1 MPFSIAARTLLEL
14 GKELISSDEVA
25 IYELLKNAIDAGST
39 TVEITANVVI
49 SHRFLVSALE
59 LLDDGKPTVEAA
71 DMLLRGVLDDA
82 PFKSRRIF
90 EDAVQAAIPL
100 SRSDFASKV
109 RAAYAETNW
118 IDFSDTGEGMSFDD
132 LNEVF
137 LRIGTNS
144 RHRDNAA
151 GATYLGDKGVGRLSA
166 MRLGDI
172 LHVRSGKDD
181 DDRWNLL
188 DIDWRIFS
196 HDVDV
201 DLDEVPVDPTVGG
214 SKSTGSS
221 ATLIRVAS
229 LNADWSRERFSDMF
243 TGKIARMIDPF
254 NKGRANELLL
264 VKHNGVDVLIPS
276 ISTDLLKSAHAT
288 CIGSFEFD
296 GKDPVIKGET
306 NYRLRQKKL
315 KIDQRG
321 AEILSV
327 AKHAI
332 KRRGKKGHAANA
344 FIPIR
349 LKALEDLGP
358 VTFEIYWYNRR
369 IVEAVGELSETPTQT
384 RAEIAKWAGG
394 PMLYR
399 RDFRILPYGEP
410 NNDWLALDQNAWG
423 ESGFKLNRQ
432 QVIGRVTVKSK
443 HTALGEQTNRE
454 GLVQSDAADALRTL
468 LFWIV
473 HTEMRGLINEADKVE
488 KINRRVAEDAALEF
502 RRTQT
507 VVQDAVSELKSA
519 LDPRQQRLADSL
531 LSGVDLLADQCASIV
546 NRVDTAVSE
555 AVTEREKFVHLAGIG
570 LMTEFIFHEL
580 NRAVEHTIGLIGTAR
595 GTQRD
600 AALQS
605 LEVQLQTLQKR
616 ISAFDELAGERRQSK
631 TTFDLKAAVQLVL
644 DNHFNE
650 FERHKIVVEFD
661 APREP
666 YRVKAVRGMVIQ
678 ILENLIVNATYWL
691 KEQVRYE
698 PGFQPRIWVRLDPH
712 DRAVTVEDNGPGI
725 DIDRGEH
732 IFQPFI
738 SSKPTDQGR
747 GLGLFISRDMAQ
759 HHGWKLFLDP
769 EIGRQR
775 PNRSNMFVLDMG
787 S

>member
-25 IYELLKNAIDAGST
+25 IYELLKNAIDAESPM
-39 TVEITANVVI
+39 VEISANVVI

-59 LLDDGKPTVEAA
+59 LLDDGADTTDAA
-71 DMLLRGVLDDA
+71 DMLLRGVLEDA
-82 PFKSRRIF
+82 LPELKQIF
-90 EDAVQAAIPL
+90 EAAVQAAIPL
-100 SRSDFASKV
+100 PADDFKREV
-109 RAAYAETNW
+109 RRIYTATNW

-132 LNEVF
+132 LNQVF

-144 RHRDNAA
+144 RHRDNAL

-166 MRLGDI
+166 MRLGDV
-172 LHVRSGKDD
+172 LHVRTGKVADEN
-181 DDRWNLL
+181 WNLL

-196 HDVDV
+196 HDVDI
-201 DLDEVPVDPTVGG
+201 DLDDVPVDPMIGDKKKKG
-214 SKSTGSS
+214 ES
-221 ATLIRVAS
+221 ATLVRVAS
-229 LNADWSRERFSDMF
+229 LNADWSRDRFAEMF
-243 TGKIARMIDPF
+243 TGKIARLIDPF
-254 NKGRANELLL
+254 NKGRANELLS
-264 VKHNGVDVLIPS
+264 VKHNGVRVLIPS
-276 ISTDLLKSAHAT
+276 IDRNLLKSAHAT
-288 CIGSFEFD
+288 CIGKFEFD
-296 GKDPVIKGET
+296 GKDPVITGEV

-315 KIDQRG
+315 KISQRG
-321 AEILSV
+321 VEVTSV

-349 LKALEDLGP
+349 LKALEDLGSFE
-358 VTFEIYWYNRR
+358 FEIYWYNRR
-369 IVEAVGELSETPTQT
+369 IVEAVSELSDTPTQT

-473 HTEMRGLINEADKVE
+473 HTEMRGLINEADKIE

-502 RRTQT
+502 RHTQSA
-507 VVQDAVSELKSA
+507 VQEAVSELKDA
-519 LDPRQQRLADSL
+519 LDEGQRRLADNL

-546 NRVDTAVSE
+546 KRVDTAVSE
-555 AVTEREKFVHLAGIG
+555 AVTEREKFVQLAGIG

-595 GTQRD
+595 GTQRES
-600 AALQS
+600 ALQS

-631 TTFDLKAAVQLVL
+631 STFDLKAAIQLVL

-650 FERHKIVVEFD
+650 FERHSIVVEFD

-698 PGFQPRIWVRLDPH
+698 PGFKPRIWVRLDPQ
-712 DRAVTVEDNGPGI
+712 DKAVTVEDNGPGV
-725 DIDRGEH
+725 DFDRGEH

-738 SSKPTDQGR
+738 SSKPADQGR
-747 GLGLFISRDMAQ
+747 GLGLFISRDMAD
-759 HHGWKLFLDP
+759 HHGWKLFLDA
-769 EIGRQR
+769 EVGRQR